1 MAPDLQG
8 QLLPFFTAMEDQG
21 RIIVK
26 GVLLH
31 NLSMSHIDA
40 YIDLITLIDIPKLDL
55 ELYISNYTGRTR
67 FDRLLLI
74 GQCSVPLCLDALKA
88 AVAEAKKGK
97 DVQRYLEACECMRL
111 AGPNEPEAQ
120 YDEAWVNATTN
131 SNKHRTLQLEG
142 ELKGYKNNLVKES
155 IRIGHRDL
163 GEHLESTGNLSAAAD
178 AYAKMRPDSSTA
190 PHVVEVSKHMIGIM
204 LQNQDWTGILA
215 NVNKIMNTNTTT
227 GESGPEQPYQKTV
240 AGLAYLGSEKYAEAA
255 KCFLDAG
262 DPNTC
267 QRFNDVASAN
277 DVATY
282 GGLLALASMERDELQ
297 RRVLENST
305 FRNYLELEPHI
316 RKAVSMF
323 VNCRYSACLEILER
337 YRSDYLLDIYLQ
349 KHVPNIFSLIR
360 KKCIIQYLVPFSC
373 VTLDSMNAVFAKPG
387 ESLEA
392 ELISMIKSGALK
404 ARINTIDKLL
414 VMVSTEPRVAMQM
427 NALETVRNYEREA
440 VERIRRMSLAAADL
454 EVKGSHRKGAGGAG
468 SLPGLGEILHDD
480 GVNDPNL
487 VADLGLIAAQNPS

>member
-1 MAPDLQG
+1 MAPDPQN
-8 QLLPFFTAMEDQG
+8 QLLPFFTAMENQG

-26 GVLLH
+26 
-31 NLSMSHIDA
+31 
-40 YIDLITLIDIPKLDL
+40 DIPKLDL

-74 GQCSVPLCLDALKA
+74 GQCSVLLCLDALKA
-88 AVAEAKKGK
+88 AVAEAKREK
-97 DVQRYLEACECMRL
+97 DVQRYLDAYESMRL

-120 YDEAWVNATTN
+120 YDEAWVNTTT
-131 SNKHRTLQLEG
+131 SWNKTRTHQLET
-142 ELKGYKNNLVKES
+142 ELKEYKNNLVKES

-163 GEHLESTGNLSAAAD
+163 GEHLESIGNLNGAAD
-178 AYAKMRPDSSTA
+178 AYVKMRPDSSTVS
-190 PHVVEVSKHMIGIM
+190 HVVDVTKHIIGIL
-204 LQNQDWTGILA
+204 LQKQDWTGILA
-215 NVNKIMNTNTTT
+215 HVNKIMTPNLTAPE
-227 GESGPEQPYQKTV
+227 GGDEQPYQRTV

-262 DPNTC
+262 DPNMC

-297 RRVLENST
+297 CKVLDNSS

-337 YRSDYLLDIYLQ
+337 CRPDYLLDLYLQ

-360 KKCIIQYLVPFSC
+360 KKCIVQYLVPFSC
-373 VTLDSMNAVFAKPG
+373 VTLDSMKEVFGKTN
-387 ESLEA
+387 ESLEG

-414 VMVSTEPRVAMQM
+414 VMVSSDPRLAMQTS
-427 NALETVRNYEREA
+427 ALETVRNYEREA
-440 VERIRRMSLAAADL
+440 LERIRRMNLAAADL
-454 EVKGSHRKGAGGAG
+454 EVKGPHRKGGGGAG
-468 SLPGLGEILHDD
+468 SLPGVGEILHEDIAS
-480 GVNDPNL
+480 DPNL
-487 VADLGLIAAQNPS
+487 ATDLNLIAARPLG

>member
-1 MAPDLQG
+1 MAPDPQS
-8 QLLPFFTAMEDQG
+8 QLLSFFTSMENQG

-26 GVLLH
+26 
-31 NLSMSHIDA
+31 
-40 YIDLITLIDIPKLDL
+40 DIPKLDL

-67 FDRLLLI
+67 FERLLLI

-88 AVAEAKKGK
+88 AVVEAKKGR
-97 DVQRYLEACECMRL
+97 DVQRYHDAHECMRL
-111 AGPNEPEAQ
+111 ADPKEPEAQ

-131 SNKHRTLQLEG
+131 SNKNRTHQLEA

-155 IRIGHRDL
+155 IRIGYRDL
-163 GEHLESTGNLSAAAD
+163 GEHLESIGNLSGAAD
-178 AYAKMRPDSSTA
+178 AYGKMRPEASTIF
-190 PHVVEVSKHMIGIM
+190 HIVDVGKHIIGLM

-215 NVNKIMNTNTTT
+215 NVNKLISPNMTAV
-227 GESGPEQPYQKTV
+227 ESGPEQPYQKTV
-240 AGLAYLGSEKYAEAA
+240 AGLAYLGSQKYAEAA

-262 DPNTC
+262 DPNKC
-267 QRFNDVASAN
+267 HRFNDVASAN

-282 GGLLALASMERDELQ
+282 GGLLALASMERNELQ
-297 RRVLENST
+297 RKVLENSS

-337 YRSDYLLDIYLQ
+337 YRSDYLLDLHLQ
-349 KHVPNIFSLIR
+349 THVPNIFALIR

-373 VTLDSMNAVFAKPG
+373 VTLDSMNAVFAKPD

-414 VMVSTEPRVAMQM
+414 VMVSSEPRVAMQTH
-427 NALETVRNYEREA
+427 ALETVRNYERETL
-440 VERIRRMSLAAADL
+440 ERIRRMSLAAADL
-454 EVKGSHRKGAGGAG
+454 EVKGPHRKGPGGTG
-468 SLPGLGEILHDD
+468 SLPGLGEILHEDSASE
-480 GVNDPNL
+480 PNL
-487 VADLGLIAAQNPS
+487 AAGLSLIAMVNPS